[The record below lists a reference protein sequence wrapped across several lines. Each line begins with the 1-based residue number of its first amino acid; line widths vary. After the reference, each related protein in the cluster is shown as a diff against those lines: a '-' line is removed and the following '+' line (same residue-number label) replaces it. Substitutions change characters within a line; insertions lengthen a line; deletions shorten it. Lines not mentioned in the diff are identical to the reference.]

1 MGRLRFFESLK
12 YVLWEGNFKGAVVQ
26 WEIVV
31 LAGLADPP
39 SSGRREGRTPV
50 VAHSSIYPLCLSHFQ
65 LPYQLCHYLWILTDR
80 SVLDS
85 EPPRPNHSS
94 NMSFSPLGK
103 EPGALTQNCPYQE
116 TCLLNV
122 LHFCLARLQPSDFS
136 QYWLSSLLWDS
147 SQRCSDHHSLSNW
160 QIAKDIVWIFF
171 WVIPPFIV
179 RFLFF
184 GYFGTCWT
192 SCGLSSGMTR
202 VIPSSIE
209 VFCSLCTL
217 VPWYLLQVWTS
228 CGLSSG
234 MTCLTQVWPG
244 LSPHLNCSC
253 PWLATS
259 YHAIGDNMQYPIAPN
274 FRCVCIS
281 STYPGESTGW

>member
-1 MGRLRFFESLK
+1 MKKYTFPTHRIALLCAGLQLLRPSSKSDQLQMGRLRFFESLK
-12 YVLWEGNFKGAVVQ
+12 YVLWEENFKGAVVQ

-80 SVLDS
+80 SVLDL

-103 EPGALTQNCPYQE
+103 EPSTLTQNCPYQE

-179 RFLFF
+179 SFLFF
-184 GYFGTCWT
+184 GYFGTC
-192 SCGLSSGMTR
+192 
-202 VIPSSIE
+202 
-209 VFCSLCTL
+209 
-217 VPWYLLQVWTS
+217 WTS